1 MVDSLLRADGRC
13 STGIRAGEVP
23 STVEAL
29 LSTFVV
35 LFVVVDPIGLAP
47 IFAGLTRGM
56 DHARQR
62 RQAVRGTL
70 LAGFILF
77 AFFFS
82 GDTLLR
88 LLGVSL
94 PAFRIAGGILL
105 FLLAID
111 MIFARRSGLRSTT
124 VREQAEA
131 AARHDVSVFP
141 LAFPLIAGP
150 GALTTVL
157 LMANAGTSAP
167 QLIGMLALLLVVLA
181 ITLASLLSAPLIM
194 RLLGETGANVISRL
208 LGLVLA
214 ALAVQFVIDGIRESF

>member
-1 MVDSLLRADGRC
+1 MD
-13 STGIRAGEVP
+13 
-23 STVEAL
+23 AL
-29 LSTFVV
+29 LSTFIV

-47 IFAGLTRGM
+47 MFVALTRGM
-56 DHARQR
+56 DRARQR
-62 RQAVRGTL
+62 HQAIRGTM
-70 LAGFILF
+70 LAGGILL

-82 GDTLLR
+82 GDALLR
-88 LLGVSL
+88 VLGIGL

-131 AARHDVSVFP
+131 AAKADVSVFP

-157 LMANAGTSAP
+157 LMANARSSAFEFV
-167 QLIGMLALLLVVLA
+167 GMLALLLLVLGM
-181 ITLASLLSAPLIM
+181 TLVSLLSAPLIM

-214 ALAVQFVIDGIRESF
+214 ALAVQFVLDGIRESF